1 MWKCFLSI
9 FHRSDFQKLT
19 GDTETAKVLA
29 DYLDDIKGIRNDPN
43 SNYRG
48 SCQEVEEGS
57 SKSSQVNEETK
68 KKSQNI
74 VGKKQD
80 SKSFWSPWPR
90 DEFLELDSLSSNM

>member
-48 SCQEVEEGS
+48 SYQEVKEGS

-68 KKSQNI
+68 KKSQNLI
-74 VGKKQD
+74 GKQKFVKTWTFRFI
-80 SKSFWSPWPR
+80 SGKGAY
-90 DEFLELDSLSSNM
+90 SLKIF

>member
-1 MWKCFLSI
+1 MWKSKKFSASHFMWTCFLSI

-29 DYLDDIKGIRNDPN
+29 DYLDHIKGCRNDPN

-68 KKSQNI
+68 KKSHNLI
-74 VGKKQD
+74 GKK
-80 SKSFWSPWPR
+80 FR
-90 DEFLELDSLSSNM
+90 ET